1 MPSIKLT
8 EVEMRYITLLEG
20 LTGTTVLDCVV
31 DEQNN
36 RVIFLVKPGQVGLAV
51 GRNGVNVKRLR
62 KLIGKD
68 VEIVEYAE
76 TPEKL
81 IRNSLF
87 PAQII
92 SVRVKTDSNGRKIAL
107 VSVPPS
113 EKGLAIGRG
122 GRNISRARILAKR
135 HFDIDNVIIQ

>member
-135 HFDIDNVIIQ
+135 HFDIDNVLIQ